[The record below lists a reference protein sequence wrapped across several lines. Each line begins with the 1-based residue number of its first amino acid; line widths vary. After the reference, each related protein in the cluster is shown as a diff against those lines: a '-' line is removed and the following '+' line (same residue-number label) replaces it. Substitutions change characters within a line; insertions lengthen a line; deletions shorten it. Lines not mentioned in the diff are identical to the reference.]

1 MHALG
6 HVGFEIS
13 GSVAISGNVGH
24 RLIAEGLKGEGV
36 NQKSRVFSAD
46 SCRQGRCSWPFAWH
60 WPWQMMASTRC
71 AL

>member
-24 RLIAEGLKGEGV
+24 RLLAEGLKGEGV

-46 SCRQGRCSWPFAWH
+46 CPKDS
-60 WPWQMMASTRC
+60 
-71 AL
+71 ALGHLRGIGLGK